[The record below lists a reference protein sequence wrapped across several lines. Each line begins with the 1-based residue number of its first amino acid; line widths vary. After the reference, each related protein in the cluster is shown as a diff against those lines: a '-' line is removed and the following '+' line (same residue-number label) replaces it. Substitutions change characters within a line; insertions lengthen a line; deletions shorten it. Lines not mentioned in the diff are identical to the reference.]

1 MYVLL
6 TKLSSSLL
14 SLKVWKL
21 LTVTLCPWMQSI
33 CTKQYASCKSYIFST
48 LELGSRTQAIIWP
61 SSASALA
68 SSKAAL
74 EVKDLPV
81 KAPSFFLCLCTD
93 CLESLS
99 NLLCNPHNLGHHVPL
114 RLLRLVNP
122 YPYVPRRIC
131 FSSLPHPDA
140 QPHLPSSLRGEAQR
154 LGAPWAPSLPRPL
167 LTKSLS
173 LSLSLSEP
181 STFSL
186 QNCASDFVFCST
198 ICASGS
204 VFSTLVPFPS
214 PWLGESSRSNNFLC
228 STLNLM
234 FFDGGHQPSSSFP
247 WTS

>member
-1 MYVLL
+1 
-6 TKLSSSLL
+6 
-14 SLKVWKL
+14 
-21 LTVTLCPWMQSI
+21 MQSI

-181 STFSL
+181 STFHSKTVPQTLSFAPQSVPQALCFRLSCHSL
-186 QNCASDFVFCST
+186 LPDWGNPQEATIFFVQ
-198 ICASGS
+198 
-204 VFSTLVPFPS
+204 L
-214 PWLGESSRSNNFLC
+214 
-228 STLNLM
+228 
-234 FFDGGHQPSSSFP
+234 
-247 WTS
+247 

>member
-131 FSSLPHPDA
+131 FSS
-140 QPHLPSSLRGEAQR
+140 PSSGRSASPPFISSWG
-154 LGAPWAPSLPRPL
+154 S
-167 LTKSLS
+167 
-173 LSLSLSEP
+173 
-181 STFSL
+181 STSW
-186 QNCASDFVFCST
+186 
-198 ICASGS
+198 GS
-204 VFSTLVPFPS
+204 VGAFAP
-214 PWLGESSRSNNFLC
+214 
-228 STLNLM
+228 
-234 FFDGGHQPSSSFP
+234 
-247 WTS
+247 